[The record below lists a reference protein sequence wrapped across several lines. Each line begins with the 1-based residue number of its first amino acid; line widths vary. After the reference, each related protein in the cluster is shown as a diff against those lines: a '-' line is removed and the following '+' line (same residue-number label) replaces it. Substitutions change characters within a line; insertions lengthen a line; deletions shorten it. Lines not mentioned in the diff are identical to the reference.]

1 MPDNQPPL
9 LPCPFCGD
17 IKSLDAAEALGQHI
31 DGCPTIAAGCEN
43 CGAIG
48 PEVSYTGGKQV
59 PIPTPPELLARSA
72 ERWNSRPASPVT
84 RSAEVEKALARTEQ
98 RVGCSVYTKLT
109 YEQAEHLRAYIAQL
123 EASQPTDLLSAKEA
137 LSELIELAPRTHA
150 RDMAVKKLEHALAR
164 QPKPQSD
171 EILAEYY
178 KAYDFI
184 YSLMDKLESCSAW
197 DAVKHIH
204 HLVSSAYGNM
214 QTPSSLAA
222 LSRQAP
228 VVMQTAVDWAEEIGR
243 TANSFCKASGSRY
256 YDPLK
261 AAGIIQQAIDHG
273 RWELRHAPN
282 VTSSRWAAQVVR
294 CLKQMFPNWE
304 KGYDWTNGS
313 YENSQFSFSQQRANE
328 AIDAIRKYE
337 DYLIKG
343 DFGFVA
349 DRSAMRSTA
358 FEEGRKSALADG
370 KLREA
375 LEKMLTCRL
384 RRDVAK
390 PHGWSITSLNKE
402 ADSAQQVLDT
412 LAQPASGDGE

>member
-72 ERWNSRPASPVT
+72 ERWNTRASPVT
-84 RSAEVEKALARTEQ
+84 RSAKDWTEILYFGEATSLLQYDPEDSFTQQFRGTSELIQ
-98 RVGCSVYTKLT
+98 RIIEETRV
-109 YEQAEHLRAYIAQL
+109 
-123 EASQPTDLLSAKEA
+123 EASQPAKLVGSFGDDSPAYAE
-137 LSELIELAPRTHA
+137 
-150 RDMAVKKLEHALAR
+150 
-164 QPKPQSD
+164 PKPQSD
-171 EILAEYY
+171 EGLREALTELVGHVETLTNESRGVDGWHLNGNLAEWGEFDWLFDAIA
-178 KAYDFI
+178 KA
-184 YSLMDKLESCSAW
+184 K
-197 DAVKHIH
+197 
-204 HLVSSAYGNM
+204 
-214 QTPSSLAA
+214 AA

-412 LAQPASGDGE
+412 LAQPASGGGE